1 MKSGGKD
8 PSVTYL
14 FLSRTRLRHSRHTA
28 EELLSWLTRVG
39 RLCASRG
46 QWARPSTPQR
56 SVIFNVMVRR
66 LRGLHPFITRRFR
79 AWRACP
85 HDLTYSSVQ
94 HARYLAM
101 VRMFHSLLFDC
112 TSRQRLA

>member
-46 QWARPSTPQR
+46 QWARPSTPKGVSLSTSW
-56 SVIFNVMVRR
+56 SVDFGGGT
-66 LRGLHPFITRRFR
+66 LSLHVDF
-79 AWRACP
+79 A
-85 HDLTYSSVQ
+85 
-94 HARYLAM
+94 HAGRVLM
-101 VRMFHSLLFDC
+101 I
-112 TSRQRLA
+112 